1 MLWKLFTIIFLLLYS
16 SYYIR
21 IDTIML
27 TLTNTSYIYIDQFF
41 LYFSLPFSCVLTF
54 VGDRKED
61 DKSVFVKYFIS
72 GRTDLYEANGFKHC
86 IIVAI
91 SEPRFDCLWSM

>member
-1 MLWKLFTIIFLLLYS
+1 
-16 SYYIR
+16 
-21 IDTIML
+21 ML

-91 SEPRFDCLWSM
+91 SEPRFDCL